1 MAKFML
7 HGDLDH
13 PATLSVA
20 DLRGWEQH
28 RAEVV
33 FDCATNGPQRHV
45 FEGALLRDVVAG
57 AGPAYDANRRKDRS
71 RFLLAVSGGDGHHS
85 VLAWAELDADFGD
98 SPVLLATRL
107 DGEDLDEAGAQLVVP
122 SDRCGAR
129 YVSAVTHVWFGA
141 LGGVLPVGPDEGA
154 AAGVVDRKA
163 DEGGDAERRRVRTTR
178 RGAAPAAAS
187 PA

>member
-1 MAKFML
+1 MAKLML

-20 DLRGWEQH
+20 DLRDWAQH
-28 RAEVV
+28 RAAVT
-33 FDCATNGPQRHV
+33 FDCATNGPQHHV
-45 FEGALLRDVVAG
+45 FEGPLLREVISD
-57 AGPAYDANRRKDRS
+57 AGPSFDARRRKDRS
-71 RFLLAVSGGDGHHS
+71 RFLLAVTGGDGHHS
-85 VLAWAELDADFGD
+85 MLSWAELDADFGA

-141 LGGVLPVGPDEGA
+141 L
-154 AAGVVDRKA
+154 
-163 DEGGDAERRRVRTTR
+163 
-178 RGAAPAAAS
+178 S
-187 PA
+187 PPSLGL